1 MKGREMYVLFAVTDL
16 FWGYVNPPRGKS
28 LCAPLSFL
36 HILSLQA
43 VSDAPI
49 TSTTFERLSDESCT
63 VSSDNEQQ
71 PMRIRKEAIVSMIF
85 QLIRNHLVVRNS
97 QKEKKSG
104 VEIEQHFFALNPLVL
119 FAEQTIR
126 AVRFSPTHPSSTC
139 FS

>member
-97 QKEKKSG
+97 QKEKTG
-104 VEIEQHFFALNPLVL
+104 VEIEQ
-119 FAEQTIR
+119 
-126 AVRFSPTHPSSTC
+126 RFSQPILPPHVSLKSLSRFFLHQIATTASCS
-139 FS
+139 